1 MRSSLPLATARLFI
15 KTGTA
20 IAYSHVPDKAIDED
34 ESWAATSAPSP
45 SPSPSVGATSPS
57 PSVGAFACAFPFGF
71 AFEPAF
77 ASNTHAATYVR
88 PHVRTYTISGCSG
101 ANTTT
106 NKFMYVR
113 R

>member
-20 IAYSHVPDKAIDED
+20 IAYSHVPDKAIDGD
-34 ESWAATSAPSP
+34 ESWAATSGGVG
-45 SPSPSVGATSPS
+45 VGA
-57 PSVGAFACAFPFGF
+57 F

-101 ANTTT
+101 ANPTT
-106 NKFMYVR
+106 NKFMYIR